1 MPENQPL
8 DAYSKQLGSSMNV
21 SFDHLHYIAI
31 EGVIGVGKTSLA
43 QLLHQRM
50 GGRLVLEEFE
60 ENPFLEEF
68 YKDPKRY
75 AFQTQIFFLLSR
87 FKQQEKI
94 EQYDLFDRRIIADYM
109 FYKDRIFATLN
120 LDEKEYA
127 LYDMVARVLEKR
139 IVKPDLAI
147 YLRASTP
154 RLMRNIQQRGRVYE
168 KHITTEYIDSL
179 NQLYDEFFFH
189 YTETP
194 LLIINTDNIDFVHN
208 EQHFEQILIEISR
221 HTKGKKIINFDLDEG
236 FLA

>member
-1 MPENQPL
+1 
-8 DAYSKQLGSSMNV
+8 MNH
-21 SFDHLHYIAI
+21 SFEHLHYIAI
-31 EGVIGVGKTSLA
+31 EGVIGAGKTSLA
-43 QLLHQRM
+43 QLLHQKL

-60 ENPFLEEF
+60 ENPFLEDF
-68 YKDPKRY
+68 YRDPRRY

-94 EQYDLFDRRIIADYM
+94 EQYDLFDRLIIADYM

-120 LDEKEYA
+120 LDEKEYT

-168 KHITTEYIDSL
+168 KHITTEYINSL
-179 NQLYDEFFFH
+179 NELYDEFFFH
-189 YTETP
+189 YNETP

-208 EQHFEQILIEISR
+208 EKHFEQILIEISKHR
-221 HTKGKKIINFDLDEG
+221 KGKKIINFDLGEG
-236 FLA
+236 FLT